1 MIFLFPI
8 RTRATH
14 CVRRQRRKSQKGVG
28 DRDTKSGVGAE
39 EMIERD
45 WGGNAVSDGLRAQV
59 DGLAP
64 LIPLKLGGKL
74 EGWVGRQI
82 SLQLGQ
88 GGK

>member
-1 MIFLFPI
+1 
-8 RTRATH
+8 
-14 CVRRQRRKSQKGVG
+14 
-28 DRDTKSGVGAE
+28 
-39 EMIERD
+39 MIEQD
-45 WGGNAVSDGLRAQV
+45 WGGNAVGDGLRAQV